1 MRNIFT
7 QETSVVQQGCIFNG
21 AIVDG
26 FGDARAFGL
35 IITPRCDIAQCKVP
49 TVHYLPI
56 VKFEDWKKFYLTP
69 ISQKERME
77 RSLNE
82 LNPFISRGIIPDHLI
97 NKEYMLSDEDLEKCI
112 QNQNIRRTVVDKI
125 KFHWNLQD
133 KDYCLSTISEWPKY
147 QSRISELV
155 DGRIERFLLLEDW
168 KRSRDFFVICLTEI
182 YHLTF
187 KDAQKLKDGIKV
199 RDIDFES
206 NDFFHSD
213 DPFEKYSIQAQ
224 LSSPYIEYVTQRLSN
239 AFFRIGIE
247 DWENRKNTIDQLK

>member
-1 MRNIFT
+1 MRNIFV
-7 QETSVVQQGCIFNG
+7 QETSEVQQGCIFNG

-26 FGDARAFGL
+26 FGDCRAFGL

-56 VKFEDWKKFYLTP
+56 VRFEDWKKHILTP
-69 ISQKERME
+69 MSQKERLE
-77 RSLNE
+77 KSLNE
-82 LNPFISRGIIPDHLI
+82 LKPLIARGIIPDHLI
-97 NKEYMLSDEDLEKCI
+97 NKEYMHSDDDLEKCI
-112 QNQNIRRTVVDKI
+112 QNPNIRRTVVDKI

-133 KDYCLSTISEWPKY
+133 RDYCFSTISEWPKY
-147 QSRISELV
+147 QSRITELV
-155 DGRIERFLLLEDW
+155 DERIERFLLLEDW
-168 KRSRDFFVICLTEI
+168 QGGKDFFVICLTEI
-182 YHLTF
+182 YHLSF

-199 RDIDFES
+199 RDIDFEC

-247 DWENRKNTIDQLK
+247 DWENRKNTIDKLK

>member
-1 MRNIFT
+1 MRNIFEKEIT
-7 QETSVVQQGCIFNG
+7 EVQQGCIFNG

-56 VKFEDWKKFYLTP
+56 VKFEDWKKHILTP
-69 ISQKERME
+69 ISQKERLE
-77 RSLNE
+77 KSLND
-82 LNPFISRGIIPDHLI
+82 LSPLLVKHKIPDHLI
-97 NKEYMLSDEDLEKCI
+97 KKEYKLSDDNLEKCI
-112 QNQNIRRTVVDKI
+112 QSQEARNAVLEKI
-125 KFHWNLQD
+125 KNHWRLQD
-133 KDYCLSTISEWPKY
+133 NQYCYSSLAKWSKY
-147 QSRISELV
+147 QNRITELV
-155 DGRIERFLLLEDW
+155 DGKLERFLLLENW
-168 KRSRDFFVICLTEI
+168 KGGRDFFVICLTEI
-182 YHLTF
+182 YHLTL
-187 KDAQKLKDGIKV
+187 KDAQNLKDGIKV

-213 DPFEKYSIQAQ
+213 DPYEKYSIQAQ

-247 DWENRKNTIDQLK
+247 DWENRKNTIDKLK